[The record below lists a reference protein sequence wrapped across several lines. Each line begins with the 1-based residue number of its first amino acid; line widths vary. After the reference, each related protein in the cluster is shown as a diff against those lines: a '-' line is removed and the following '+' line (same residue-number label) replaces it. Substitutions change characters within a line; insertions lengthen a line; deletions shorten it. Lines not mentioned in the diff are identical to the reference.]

1 MGLISDVIDSAKD
14 AKRFK
19 DTIFYKENS
28 FLQHKYEALKKLNEE
43 YPNNKDLKN
52 ELFITKQ
59 GLDGENEIAYQL
71 KKSSIGMYVL
81 RDMRFQYED
90 LTAQIDFIVVTPIF
104 VYFIECK
111 NLVGNITITD
121 QGDFIREYNLDGQ
134 LVKKGMYSPLR
145 QVEAQREVLR
155 KIWETRAQGL
165 RKIFGSKYFN
175 YYRRV
180 LVVAAN
186 RDTILK
192 SHYAPNDIKNQVI
205 KSDSLIRYIE
215 NDLKN
220 ASRDD
225 RRESQKEMAE
235 TAMSYIEVSVNHDI
249 NYYEFYKNKFI
260 HNSNYI
266 SNDILKERLVNFRKD
281 RSNEMR
287 IPAYYVFTNDE
298 LERIVDTRPRTYE
311 ELQKAQILSQIK
323 LVTHGK
329 QIIEVI
335 NNK

>member
-1 MGLISDVIDSAKD
+1 MGLISDVIDSARD

-28 FLQHKYEALKKLNEE
+28 FLQKKYDALKKLYEE
-43 YPNNKDLKN
+43 YPNNKDLQN
-52 ELFITKQ
+52 ELFVTKQ
-59 GLDGENEIAYQL
+59 GLIGENEIAYQL

-104 VYFIECK
+104 VYYIECK

-134 LVKKGMYSPLR
+134 IVKKGMYSPLR
-145 QVEAQREVLR
+145 QVEAQREVIR
-155 KIWETRAQGL
+155 KIWETRAQGFQ
-165 RKIFGSKYFN
+165 KFFGSKNFN

-192 SHYAPNDIKNQVI
+192 NSFAPEEIKNQVI
-205 KSDSLIRYIE
+205 KSDSLIRHIE

-220 ASRDD
+220 ASKDE

-235 TAMSYIEVSVNHDI
+235 TAMSYMKVSIKNDI
-249 NYYEFYKNKFI
+249 DYYAFYKNKFI
-260 HNSNYI
+260 HNSNCL
-266 SNDILKERLVNFRKD
+266 SNDIIKDKLIKFRKA
-281 RSNEMR
+281 RSNEMG

-298 LERIVDTRPRTYE
+298 LERLIDIRPKTFE
-311 ELQKAQILSQIK
+311 ELQNAKILSQIK

-329 QIIEVI
+329 QIVQVI
-335 NNK
+335 NNN

>member
-1 MGLISDVIDSAKD
+1 MGLISDIIDSARD

-28 FLQHKYEALKKLNEE
+28 CLQHKYEALKKLNEE

-165 RKIFGSKYFN
+165 RKIFGSKNFN

-180 LVVAAN
+180 LVVSAN

-192 SHYAPNDIKNQVI
+192 SHYAPDEIKNQVI

-220 ASRDD
+220 ASKDD
-225 RRESQKEMAE
+225 RPESQKEMAE
-235 TAMSYIEVSVNHDI
+235 TAMSYIEASVNNEID
-249 NYYEFYKNKFI
+249 YYEFYKSKFI
-260 HNSNYI
+260 HNSNYL
-266 SNDILKERLVNFRKD
+266 SNDIIKEKLIKFRKA
-281 RSNEMR
+281 RSNEMG

-298 LERIVDTRPRTYE
+298 LERLIDIRPKTFD
-311 ELQKAQILSQIK
+311 ELQKAKILSQIK

-329 QIIEVI
+329 QIVEVI
-335 NNK
+335 NNN

>member
-1 MGLISDVIDSAKD
+1 MGLISDVIDSARD

-28 FLQHKYEALKKLNEE
+28 FLQNKYDALKRLNDE

-121 QGDFIREYNLDGQ
+121 QGNFIREYNLDGQ

-145 QVEAQREVLR
+145 QVEAQREVIR
-155 KIWETRAQGL
+155 KIWETRAQGFQKL
-165 RKIFGSKYFN
+165 LGSKNFN

-192 SHYAPNDIKNQVI
+192 NAYAPEEIKKQVI

-220 ASRDD
+220 ASKDD
-225 RRESQKEMAE
+225 RTETQKDMAE
-235 TAMSYIEVSVNHDI
+235 TAMSYIEASITNDI
-249 NYYEFYKNKFI
+249 DYYTYYKNKYI
-260 HNSNYI
+260 NNSNFL
-266 SNDILKERLVNFRKD
+266 SNDIIKERLIQFRKT
-281 RSNEMR
+281 RSNEMG

-298 LERIVDTRPRTYE
+298 LERLVDIRPKTFD
-311 ELQKAQILSQIK
+311 ELQKAKILSQIK

-335 NNK
+335 NNN